1 MIHVDG
7 SQQSGSGTIVR
18 FAVAYA
24 ALLSRPLRL
33 SNARAR
39 RAKPGLRPQHVAA
52 VRACAELCGATTEGV
67 EVASREFTFAPG
79 REIRGGDFR
88 WDIGT
93 AGSTTMLALGVLPIA
108 CFANAPI
115 TARITGGV
123 FQDFAPSPHH
133 LRHVLCPLLER
144 MGAGVELRLVRA
156 GYVPRGGGAV
166 ELRVRPVHRSLRA
179 LRRTDPGTVREV
191 SGVAFSS
198 HLAERRVSERM
209 AGACEK
215 QLTAAGLRCRIDR
228 KQDTLASH
236 PGASLAIWAQTSSDC
251 FLGADRSGARG
262 RSSESI
268 GRFVAKSFLSD
279 RATGATSDR
288 HLADQIVVF
297 AALADGVT
305 TYVVPQ
311 QTEHLETNLW
321 LARRFG
327 ASVRVEARRV
337 EVGGLGVQR
346 RRSRPRLG

>member
-1 MIHVDG
+1 MIHIDG
-7 SQQSGSGTIVR
+7 SQHSGSGTVVR

-24 ALLSRPLRL
+24 ALLSRPLHL
-33 SNARAR
+33 TNARAR

-67 EVASREFTFAPG
+67 EIESLEFTFAPG
-79 REIRGGDFR
+79 HAIRGGRFT

-108 CFANAPI
+108 CFANAPV

-133 LRHVLCPLLER
+133 LQHVLGPILER
-144 MGAGVELRLVRA
+144 MGAGVELDVVRA
-156 GYVPRGGGAV
+156 GYVPRGGGVV
-166 ELRVRPVHRSLRA
+166 ELRVRPVRRSLLA
-179 LRRTDPGTVREV
+179 LQLTDSGTVREV

-209 AGACEK
+209 ARICEK
-215 QLTAAGLRCRIDR
+215 HLTAAGLRCQIER
-228 KQDTLASH
+228 KLDTLASH
-236 PGASLAIWAQTSSDC
+236 PGASLAIWARTSSDC
-251 FLGADRSGARG
+251 FLGADRAGARG

-297 AALADGVT
+297 AALADGTT
-305 TYVVPQ
+305 TYLVPQ
-311 QTEHLETNLW
+311 KTEHLETNLW
-321 LARRFG
+321 LAEQFG
-327 ASVRVEARRV
+327 ARVCVDAQRV
-337 EVGGLGVQR
+337 EVAGLGVRRQR
-346 RRSRPRLG
+346 SAPRPG